1 MDRTSLK
8 DFFRNKWV
16 HLVLAVDAVVVIAL
30 IIFGIVHATR
40 TAMLSL
46 NVTPLDAKISV
57 NGDDS
62 YTNGTY
68 QLHPGNYHIEFSH
81 DDLDTQTYDVN
92 LEANHTTNITAYL
105 TKENDID
112 FYLQKSNLQSFNK
125 LTDILSLEND
135 DSEETK
141 TIKDASDAAQYDYS
155 RLTALPITKT
165 EYQETPNG
173 RKLLYDITIREN
185 HGADCS
191 TWLCLEVLML
201 GTDDK
206 SIVEQLL
213 TDNGFDVEG
222 YEIKYKTY

>member
-16 HLVLAVDAVVVIAL
+16 RAILIIDAIVVIAL
-30 IIFGIVHATR
+30 IIFGITQATR
-40 TAMLSL
+40 TAMLKID
-46 NVTPLDAKISV
+46 VTPLDAKVSV

-68 QLHPGNYHIEFSH
+68 QLQPGSYHIEVSH
-81 DDLDTQTYDVN
+81 DDLDTQTFDVN
-92 LEANHTTNITAYL
+92 LERDHTTNITAYL

-112 FYLQKSNLQSFNK
+112 FYLQKPNLQSFNK
-125 LTDILSLEND
+125 LTDMLSRENS
-135 DSEETK
+135 DSEEIK
-141 TIKDASDAAQYDYS
+141 AIKDTSDMAQYDYS
-155 RLTALPITKT
+155 RLSALPITKT
-165 EYQETPNG
+165 EYQDTETG

-185 HGADCS
+185 HSADCS

-201 GTDDK
+201 GTDDE
-206 SIVEQLL
+206 SIVEQIL